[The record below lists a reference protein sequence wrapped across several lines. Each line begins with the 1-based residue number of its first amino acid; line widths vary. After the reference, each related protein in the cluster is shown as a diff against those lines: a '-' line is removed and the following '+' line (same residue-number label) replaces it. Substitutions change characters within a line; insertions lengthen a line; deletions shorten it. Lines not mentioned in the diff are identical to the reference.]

1 MTIKLHGAPMSTCTA
16 KVLTCLHEKG
26 IDFEFVPV
34 NLLAGEQK
42 QPSFVA
48 KNPFG
53 LVPVLEDGDFTI
65 ILDGESGERCGR
77 AAVDG
82 ELACVPDGGGDCS
95 PWRNPLAVVGV
106 DESRAITS
114 YLAEKF
120 KDSGCD
126 LIGHGNIKES
136 AMVKVWMEV
145 ESQQYSPAVS
155 PIFFQYFIVPKRG
168 GSPDQAIIDENS
180 GKLGKVLDVYEQRLS
195 GAKYLAGDFFSLADL
210 HHLGL
215 TFYFMKTPCA
225 RLINERPHVK
235 AWWEDIS
242 SRPAFQKVVPGMT
255 LGAK

>member
-26 IDFEFVPV
+26 IDFEFVPI

-65 ILDGESGERCGR
+65 F
-77 AAVDG
+77 
-82 ELACVPDGGGDCS
+82 
-95 PWRNPLAVVGV
+95 
-106 DESRAITS
+106 ESRAITS

-126 LIGHGNIKES
+126 LIRHGNIKES

-168 GSPDQAIIDENS
+168 GSPDQAIIDESS

>member
-16 KVLTCLHEKG
+16 NVLTCLHEKG

-34 NLLAGEQK
+34 NLLDGEQK
-42 QPSFVA
+42 QPSFIA

-53 LVPVLEDGDFTI
+53 LVPALEDGDFTI
-65 ILDGESGERCGR
+65 F
-77 AAVDG
+77 
-82 ELACVPDGGGDCS
+82 
-95 PWRNPLAVVGV
+95 
-106 DESRAITS
+106 ESRAITS

-126 LIGHGNIKES
+126 LNRHGNIKES

-145 ESQQYSPAVS
+145 ESQQYNPAIS
-155 PIFFQYFIVPKRG
+155 PIFSQYFIVPRRG
-168 GSPDQAIIDENS
+168 GTPDQAIIDENS
-180 GKLGKVLDVYEQRLS
+180 GKLGKLLDMYEQRLS
-195 GAKYLAGDFFSLADL
+195 GNKYLAGDFFSLADL
-210 HHLGL
+210 HHLGR

-242 SRPAFQKVVPGMT
+242 SRPAFKKVAPGMT
-255 LGAK
+255 LGGK